1 MRRILLAVFILSLL
15 IGVAVAQETRIL
27 VDPVEG
33 PIGTTHAFLVQGL
46 DAGTAYRLDVVYR
59 EDEAVVFS
67 GGYTADA
74 DGNLMGALVSE
85 PSDIPGAYDLRLYDS
100 DGQLVASGELIIVGG
115 APGAHS
121 TGDFA
126 FGVPVNGTLA
136 SAFDIYTFTA
146 EAGDVVNISLKSSQF
161 DAYLELYDT
170 STTLIA
176 RNNDGGG
183 GTDALIRAFPLAVS
197 GQYSVK
203 VTSVDGQQGGA
214 YTLLVNKARP
224 ASGGVIGAGE
234 TVVGTIAAGD
244 PTPEYTFTGTAGD
257 IVRIE
262 LNSTD
267 FDPLVRLINPNGSQL
282 AANDDALG
290 QDSLLDRIVLPE
302 SGTYTVIVDGFRG
315 VTGRREISGGFALT
329 LDFLSGGAAAQPP
342 QGEPAEP
349 QQAQTPSGTPIT
361 YGETLT
367 GAFNADVQNA
377 TFTFDGRTGDVV
389 TIAVDSPDFDAQL
402 YLLDPSGL
410 EIAFDDDS
418 GADLNPLIAEF
429 SLPSDGTYVI
439 IVDGY
444 RGVNGNRLL
453 EGEFNLNLSSSS
465 ARPAEPVEPIEATPT
480 PTPTP
485 TPLPPPS
492 PTPTPEPAQSTAVP
506 PVSTQPATPTPLPT
520 MPLATFAPEDTTLAL
535 GETVSGIA
543 AGDDMVYTFDGTT
556 GELVTIRLEA
566 QAFDPLLL
574 LIAPDGTEIMRDDD
588 SGGGLNAAILNY
600 VLPQTGTYQII
611 VTSYAGENDRRP
623 DGEYILSL
631 EQGFAPVT
639 ATPEMPAPTET
650 PADAVLPPLP
660 EGLEPFS
667 ITYGL
672 NTAALFSGQ
681 PDEAFAYTFSALRGD
696 VVTLRAT
703 SSGTIDTALYL
714 VEAAT
719 GAVVAYDDDS
729 GSGFDPEIANVTLGA
744 GDYIAYLLPELAQTS
759 GSVTLRVSLVSPL
772 DVVSG
777 QPVTVRLTDALPR
790 QEMRLRRVTEGDL
803 ISLSVVPQS
812 VLTGEPL
819 ITVMQG
825 REVIARNRVGL
836 NLRLVLEFK
845 ALTNEPIT
853 ISVEGEP
860 GVLELIPTIR

>member
-46 DAGTAYRLDVVYR
+46 DAGATYRLDVVYR
-59 EDEAVVFS
+59 ADEAVVFS

-74 DGNLMGALVSE
+74 DGNIMGALVSE
-85 PSDIPGAYDLRLYDS
+85 PSDIPGAYDLRLYDPA
-100 DGQLVASGELIIVGG
+100 GQMVASGELIILEG

-121 TGDFA
+121 TGDIA
-126 FGVPVNGTLA
+126 FGVPVNGTLTT
-136 SAFDIYTFTA
+136 AFAVYSFTA

-183 GTDALIRAFPLAVS
+183 GTDALIRAFPLAES

-203 VTSVDGQQGGA
+203 VTSVDGLQGGA

-234 TVVGTIAAGD
+234 TVVGTIAADD

-262 LNSTD
+262 LNATD

-290 QDSLLDRIVLPE
+290 QDSLLDRVVLPE
-302 SGTYTVIVDGFRG
+302 SGTYTIIVDGFRG

-342 QGEPAEP
+342 QGAPAEP
-349 QQAQTPSGTPIT
+349 RQAQTPSGTPIT

-377 TFTFDGRTGDVV
+377 TFTFEGRAGDVV
-389 TIAVDSPDFDAQL
+389 TLAVDSPDFDAQL

-418 GADLNPLIAEF
+418 GSDLNPLIANF

-444 RGVNGNRLL
+444 RGVNGSRLL

-465 ARPAEPVEPIEATPT
+465 AQPVEPIQA
-480 PTPTP
+480 TPTP

-492 PTPTPEPAQSTAVP
+492 PTPTPEPAQPTAVP

-520 MPLATFAPEDTTLAL
+520 MPLATFAPEDMNLTL
-535 GETVSGIA
+535 GESVNAVAFGE
-543 AGDDMVYTFDGTT
+543 DVVYTFDGTT
-556 GELVTIRLEA
+556 GDLVTIRLEA

-574 LIAPDGTEIMRDDD
+574 LIAPDGSEIMRDDD

-600 VLPQTGTYQII
+600 ALPQTGTYQII

-623 DGEYILSL
+623 AGEFTLSL
-631 EQGFAPVT
+631 TEGLAPVT

-660 EGLEPFS
+660 AGLEPFS

-672 NTAALFSGQ
+672 NTAALFAGQ

-714 VEAAT
+714 VETAT

-729 GSGFDPEIANVTLGA
+729 GSGFDPEIANVTLAA
-744 GDYIAYLLPELAQTS
+744 GDYTVYLLPELARTS
-759 GSVTLRVSLVSPL
+759 GSVTLRVALVSPL

-777 QPVTVRLTDALPR
+777 QPVTVRLNDALPR

-825 REVIARNRVGL
+825 REVIAQNRVGL